1 MLLFMIF
8 LFILSI
14 QISQSFHIKRFIIL
28 ALFNLT
34 RAPILFQLVD
44 VGYIK
49 SDTERLWARTE
60 QWTVSVFCIEVSKEC
75 STPLTGA
82 GLYSAGWRG
91 LGRGS

>member
-49 SDTERLWARTE
+49 SDTEGYEPGLDSE
-60 QWTVSVFCIEVSKEC
+60 QSLCSVLKSVKSAAHHWLVLASTLPAGEV
-75 STPLTGA
+75 
-82 GLYSAGWRG
+82 
-91 LGRGS
+91 